1 MLASSAASAFQSAHR
16 DVLDSEIPADPTAL
30 MAELKR
36 RATAAVG
43 AAQWPDAAAL
53 YTKAVECCQS
63 MALTSSNPVE
73 EQSSSSQLAIFSANL
88 SLCHGKMNR
97 WKEALQS
104 AETAVQADATY
115 VKGWWRRSQAFAA
128 LQDYGSAVVSMER
141 ALALD
146 STNTA
151 LQKELVKLR
160 QQQQQ
165 YDENKAKELL
175 EKPQG
180 AETASNTVIV
190 DDTKTAALKKSN
202 GEQTTE
208 SVVHIDGDD
217 ETEFT
222 KSDHIK
228 GYKVVQGKKTS
239 YFHRE
244 LSEDAARLI
253 GDIAPQKLNAAD
265 TTEPAA
271 SAASQLQPG
280 TSVWNTAGTW
290 EEKDCSAWAT
300 STLIQYLEQATFEF
314 PASSP
319 APGAR
324 LDVDRVTVTSGHASA
339 AAVRGK
345 KRYLYEFDVTVHWK
359 FSHDNVSAT
368 GTMRFPDVDGTDST
382 YDVAEFKVTDS
393 NDATI
398 APLLT
403 QFCQHQGLRL
413 VLQEQMD
420 AWVRLFRE
428 TY

>member
-1 MLASSAASAFQSAHR
+1 MLASAAASPFQSAHR

-30 MAELKR
+30 IAELKR

-53 YTKAVECCQS
+53 YTKAMECCQS
-63 MALTSSNPVE
+63 LL
-73 EQSSSSQLAIFSANL
+73 SSSSSAGDQSPSSKLAIFSANL
-88 SLCHGKMNR
+88 SLCQGKMNL

-141 ALALD
+141 ALTLD
-146 STNTA
+146 STNKA

-165 YDENKAKELL
+165 YDEDKAKELL
-175 EKPQG
+175 EKPLV
-180 AETASNTVIV
+180 AETSSKTVIV
-190 DDTKTAALKKSN
+190 DDAKPPKSN
-202 GEQTTE
+202 GTNKPTTE

-253 GDIAPQKLNAAD
+253 GDIAPQKLNGTDSTEQTAANGA
-265 TTEPAA
+265 P
-271 SAASQLQPG
+271 LQPG

-300 STLIQYLEQATFEF
+300 ATLIQYLEQAKFDF
-314 PASSP
+314 PVSSP

-324 LDVDRVTVTSGHASA
+324 LSVDRVTVASGHASA

-345 KRYLYEFDVTVHWK
+345 KRYLYEFDVTVHWN
-359 FSHDNVSAT
+359 FSHDTVSAT

-382 YDVAEFKVTDS
+382 YDVADFKVTDS
-393 NDATI
+393 KDATI
-398 APLLT
+398 TPLLT

-413 VLQEQMD
+413 VLQEQID